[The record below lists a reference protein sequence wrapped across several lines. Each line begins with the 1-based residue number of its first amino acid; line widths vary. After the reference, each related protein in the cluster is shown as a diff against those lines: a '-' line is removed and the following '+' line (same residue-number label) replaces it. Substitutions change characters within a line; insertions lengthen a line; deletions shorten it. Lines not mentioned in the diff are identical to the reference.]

1 MIAGAAVL
9 PTGPL
14 LVPGVT
20 AARPPGLDRVT
31 AAARAVVA
39 ALPAHD
45 AAVLLTPAR
54 AGEPPGVHA
63 GGPATLAGIGRPDL
77 TTTAAAAPALAADL
91 ARSLRLPLHPP
102 GPLPLPAA
110 VLPHLLQPPPASPP
124 AGGGAPPDAAHPAPP
139 AREGGAAVVA
149 VVVPA
154 GAEGGDLVGL
164 GRALAGAL
172 DGVRAVLVAAGDLAA
187 GLTERSPL
195 ALVEGAADWNDRVV
209 DEVAAGRL
217 DLLPRLG
224 PGEAARVGALGWAP
238 LVVLHGATAAA
249 RLGLV
254 VRTAAAPRGVGYL
267 VASGA

>member
-1 MIAGAAVL
+1 VIAGAAVL
-9 PTGPL
+9 PTAPL

-20 AARPPGLDRVT
+20 AARPPGLDRVA

-45 AAVLLTPAR
+45 VTVLLTAAR
-54 AGEPPGVHA
+54 AGEPPGVH
-63 GGPATLAGIGRPDL
+63 GEGPATLAGIGRPDL
-77 TTTAAAAPALAADL
+77 TTTAPAAPALAASL
-91 ARSLRLPLHPP
+91 ARSLGLPLHPA

-110 VLPHLLQPPPASPP
+110 VLTHLLQPPRPP
-124 AGGGAPPDAAHPAPP
+124 IAAGPGPGPRPG
-139 AREGGAAVVA
+139 REGGAAVVA

-154 GAEGGDLVGL
+154 AAEGGDLVGL

-172 DGVRAVLVAAGDLAA
+172 DGVPAVLVAAGDLAA
-187 GLTERSPL
+187 GLTERAPL

-224 PGEAARVGALGWAP
+224 PQEAARVGALGWAP

-249 RLGLV
+249 RLGMV